1 MRKVIFFAALLFSA
15 FSYGQANCDKLKSE
29 NEALKIE
36 KNALKQE
43 NDYLRKVL
51 EVNKPIKEEEKDG
64 VNAKIT
70 KVEGNL
76 KEKTVYITFLLE
88 AKINNRSFFVPEANI
103 VDLEGNTMGIDYS
116 KLVNNDS
123 QKKLTLGVPTKMR
136 LAFSYKTAFE
146 NGIPSVIK
154 LVRVAADNEDE
165 SYSLDGKFRTKL
177 EFRDLDVVWK

>member
-1 MRKVIFFAALLFSA
+1 MKKIVFFAALLFSA

-64 VNAKIT
+64 VNVKII

-88 AKINNRSFFVPEANI
+88 AKINNRSFYVPEADI
-103 VDLEGNTMGIDYS
+103 VDLEGNTMGLDYS
-116 KLVNNDS
+116 KLNDN

-136 LAFSYKTAFE
+136 MAFSYKTAFE

-154 LVRVAADNEDE
+154 LVRVDARNEDE
-165 SYSLDGKFRTKL
+165 SNSLEGIFRTKL

>member
-1 MRKVIFFAALLFSA
+1 MKKIVFFAALLFSA

-64 VNAKIT
+64 VNVKII

-88 AKINNRSFFVPEANI
+88 AKINNRSFYVPEADI
-103 VDLEGNTMGIDYS
+103 VDLEGNTMGLDYS
-116 KLVNNDS
+116 KLNDN

>member
-1 MRKVIFFAALLFSA
+1 MKKIVFFAALLFSA

-64 VNAKIT
+64 VNAKII

-76 KEKTVYITFLLE
+76 KEKTVYRTFLLE
-88 AKINNRSFFVPEANI
+88 AKINNRSFYVPEADI
-103 VDLEGNTMGIDYS
+103 VDLEGNTMGLDYS
-116 KLVNNDS
+116 KLNDN

>member
-1 MRKVIFFAALLFSA
+1 MKKIVFFAVLLFSA

-76 KEKTVYITFLLE
+76 KEKTIYITFLLE
-88 AKINNRSFFVPEANI
+88 SKVNNRIIFYVTGSDI
-103 VDLEGNTMGIDYS
+103 IDLEGNTIQYDIF
-116 KLVNNDS
+116 KLNDIE
-123 QKKLTLGVPTKMR
+123 KKLTSGVPTKMR
-136 LAFSYKTAFE
+136 LAFSYKTTFE

-154 LVRVAADNEDE
+154 LVRVNADRNDI
-165 SYSLDGKFRTKL
+165 SYAPDGNFRINL

>member
-1 MRKVIFFAALLFSA
+1 MKKIVFFTALLFSA

-36 KNALKQE
+36 K

-76 KEKTVYITFLLE
+76 KEKTIYITFLIE
-88 AKINNRSFFVPEANI
+88 SKVNNRIIFYVKGADI
-103 VDLEGNTMGIDYS
+103 IDLEGNTIKYDIF
-116 KLVNNDS
+116 KFND
-123 QKKLTLGVPTKMR
+123 
-136 LAFSYKTAFE
+136 
-146 NGIPSVIK
+146 I
-154 LVRVAADNEDE
+154 
-165 SYSLDGKFRTKL
+165 
-177 EFRDLDVVWK
+177 

>member
-1 MRKVIFFAALLFSA
+1 MKKIVFFAALLFSA

-64 VNAKIT
+64 VNAKII

-88 AKINNRSFFVPEANI
+88 AKINNRSFYVPEADI
-103 VDLEGNTMGIDYS
+103 VDLEGNTMGLDYS
-116 KLVNNDS
+116 KLNDN

>member
-1 MRKVIFFAALLFSA
+1 MKKIVFFAALLFSA

-64 VNAKIT
+64 VNAKII

-88 AKINNRSFFVPEANI
+88 AKINNRSFYVPEADI
-103 VDLEGNTMGIDYS
+103 VDLVGNTMGLDYS
-116 KLVNNDS
+116 KLNDN